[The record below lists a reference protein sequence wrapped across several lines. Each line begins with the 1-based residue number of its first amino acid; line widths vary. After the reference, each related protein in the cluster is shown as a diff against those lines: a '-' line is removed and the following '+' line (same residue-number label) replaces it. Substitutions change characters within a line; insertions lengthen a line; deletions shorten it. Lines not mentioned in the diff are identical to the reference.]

1 MLIGNGLLLMLVWL
15 TYRELVGFATV
26 IMALAFGMI
35 FDFYQ
40 WIFPANWFTHE
51 SLWVSIPILFCGIL
65 IMTSGIALYM
75 ESDLGF
81 APYDCI
87 AYIGEK
93 YLNKPPFMCRIIA
106 DVTFAILGYILGGPV
121 LIGTVILASS
131 VGPFIDFFR
140 KLFHRT
146 LMLELQVTKNM
157 E

>member
-1 MLIGNGLLLMLVWL
+1 M
-15 TYRELVGFATV
+15 
-26 IMALAFGMI
+26 
-35 FDFYQ
+35 D
-40 WIFPANWFTHE
+40 FPAHWFTHE

-65 IMTSGIALYM
+65 IMTSGIVLYM

-81 APYDCI
+81 APYDCL

-93 YLNKPPFMCRIIA
+93 YFNKPPYIWRIIA
-106 DVTFAILGYILGGPV
+106 DVTFAIFCYILGGPV

-140 KLFHRT
+140 KVFHRT